1 MSIPTRVIS
10 WRSLLGVL
18 LTAAA
23 SVGCGPT
30 GPPYSANEALGTFE
44 IEAGFQIELFAHE
57 PDITDPVA
65 MEFDEYSRIYVVES
79 PGYPLETGE
88 PLGRVKLLEDTDGD
102 GLPDRSTLFA
112 DQLTMP
118 TGVMRWKDGILVT
131 DAPNIWYFEDTDQ
144 DGRADER
151 RVVLTGFA
159 FTNPQHTVNTPIYG
173 LDNWIYLAQ
182 ERPIDAK
189 VFVEK
194 FGDRGT
200 PIRFPDR
207 EDVPAVD
214 PQERNLRFRP
224 DTYELEV
231 LSGVSQFGQTFD
243 AWGRHFGVQNP
254 ITGRHEVIA
263 ARYLERNPDLP
274 VSSAMQELSEDRH
287 VAFIT
292 ERPESPRES
301 WGFGGSGGFGR
312 LTSACGITRYLG
324 GAFPEKYRNIAFI
337 AEPAHN
343 SVLAH
348 IWSPAG
354 ASFQARRLNP
364 EREFLASRDG
374 WSRPVNFY
382 VGPDGALY
390 MVDYYRRVIEHPEWT
405 SREVYESDAI
415 YHGNDKG
422 RIYRIT
428 PTNSPPPL
436 PTGIR
441 LGDASAEE
449 LVEQL
454 GSPNLWRRRTAQRLL
469 LDRAGEDSVAALRAL
484 AENSALPLGRLHAL
498 WTLEGLGKLEANLV
512 EKTLDA
518 GEAGLREN
526 AILLSE
532 RRLADSPSLTKKLIT
547 MTDDPDPR
555 VRFQLL
561 CTLGDL
567 DSEAARVASGK
578 LLARDIDD
586 RWVQIAALSASSDDA
601 PRLFELAVS
610 TLGDSAGEAKAD
622 FVRQAS
628 SVIGARGKNREI
640 RRVLGAVERAAD
652 RKQGEGEGARW
663 RTAGL
668 EGLAE
673 GLRAAG
679 EGADALTAG
688 QKRLLLRLFETQAD
702 LRRASLELLEV
713 VGLPSGAAATA
724 ALERAARLAADGQA
738 ASEQRVDA
746 IGLLA
751 LGDPAPREALFKKLV
766 DPREPQPVQV
776 AAVGALGG
784 VKGAG
789 VGSFLLQ
796 GWRAMTSE
804 VRAKA
809 VEVLGDD
816 PQRIRLLLDAIRE
829 GDVQPWSVS
838 SSGKWR
844 LLTHPD
850 ESLRA
855 EAEKLIRAEPG
866 ERERVVERYDQ
877 AAAMEGDPER
887 GREVFERV
895 CAKCHTMNGVGKE
908 VGPDLGEVR
917 NRPAELLLA
926 DILMPNQSI
935 AQQYE
940 SYIVELTSGETIDG
954 VMGPQTPTSITIR
967 QEEGKEHVILRS
979 NIRNFYIAELSAMP
993 EDVEEQ
999 VDVQQMADLLRFIK
1013 TGR

>member
-1 MSIPTRVIS
+1 MSIPPPLIS
-10 WRSLLGVL
+10 WRTLLGVL
-18 LTAAA
+18 LSVAA
-23 SVGCGPT
+23 SVGCGST
-30 GPPYSANEALGTFE
+30 GPPYSANDALDTFE
-44 IEAGFQIELFAHE
+44 IEPGFEIELFAHE
-57 PDITDPVA
+57 PDIADPVA
-65 MEFDEYSRIYVVES
+65 MVFDEYGRIYVVES

-131 DAPNIWYFEDTDQ
+131 DAPNLWYFADTDG

-159 FTNPQHTVNTPIYG
+159 FTNPQHTVNTPLYG

-214 PQERNLRFRP
+214 PRERNLRFRP

-243 AWGRHFGVQNP
+243 AWGRHFGVENP

-274 VSSAMQELSEDRH
+274 VSSVMQELSEDRH

-301 WGFGGSGGFGR
+301 WGFGGFGQ
-312 LTSACGITRYLG
+312 LTSACSITCYLG
-324 GAFPEKYRNIAFI
+324 GAFPEKYRDIAFI

-354 ASFQARRLNP
+354 ASFKARRLNS

-374 WSRPVNFY
+374 WSRPVNFH

-405 SREVYESDAI
+405 SREVYESEAI

-422 RIYRIT
+422 RIYRIV
-428 PTNSPPPL
+428 PTNNPPPL

-449 LVEQL
+449 LVRQL
-454 GSPNLWRRRTAQRLL
+454 ASPNLWRRRTAQRLL
-469 LDRAGEDSVAALRAL
+469 VNRGGEEAVAALGTL
-484 AENSALPLGRLHAL
+484 AENHAAPLGRLHAL
-498 WTLEGLGKLEANLV
+498 WTLEGLGKLETDLI
-512 EKTLDA
+512 EKALDA
-518 GEAGLREN
+518 PEAGLREN
-526 AILLSE
+526 AILLAE
-532 RRLADSPSLTKKLIT
+532 RRLANSPDFAKKLIA
-547 MTDDPDPR
+547 MTDDPDAR

-561 CTLGDL
+561 CTLGDVE
-567 DSEAARVASGK
+567 STAARGARDK

-586 RWVQIAALSASSDDA
+586 RWMRVAALSSSSDDA
-601 PRLFELAVS
+601 PRLFEMAVS
-610 TLGDSAGEAKAD
+610 TLTDSVDEAKTD
-622 FVRQAS
+622 FFRQIG
-628 SVIGARGKNREI
+628 SVIGARGKSREI
-640 RRVLGAVERAAD
+640 RRVLGAVARASGGDAD
-652 RKQGEGEGARW
+652 TGGW
-663 RTAGL
+663 PTASL
-668 EGLAE
+668 EGLTE
-673 GLRAAG
+673 GLHA
-679 EGADALTAG
+679 TATPASVVG
-688 QKRLLLRLFETQAD
+688 DQQKQLLLRLFETRGAV
-702 LRRASLELLEV
+702 RRASLKLLEV
-713 VGLPSGAAATA
+713 VGLPAGAAAT
-724 ALERAARLAADGQA
+724 RAIEKAGRLAADGQA
-738 ASEQRVDA
+738 ASDERVDA

-751 LGDPAPREALFKKLV
+751 LSDPGVHQALFKKLV
-766 DPREPQPVQV
+766 DPQEPQDVQI
-776 AAVGALGG
+776 AAVDALSAVEGTQ
-784 VKGAG
+784 

-796 GWRAMTSE
+796 GWRAMTAE

-809 VEVLGDD
+809 AEALDRD
-816 PQRIRLLLDAIRE
+816 PARARLLLDAVRDGEI
-829 GDVQPWSVS
+829 QSWTISA
-838 SSGKWR
+838 SGKWR

-850 ESLRA
+850 VALRA
-855 EAEKLIRAEPG
+855 EAEKLLRSEPG
-866 ERERVVERYDQ
+866 ERARVVDRYEP
-877 AAAMEGDPER
+877 AASMEGDPER
-887 GREVFERV
+887 GRAVFERV
-895 CAKCHTMNGVGKE
+895 CSKCHIMNGVGKH

-917 NRPAELLLA
+917 NRPPEVLLA

-940 SYIVELTSGETIDG
+940 SYVVELKSGETVDG
-954 VMGPQTPTSITIR
+954 VMGGQTSATITIR
-967 QEEGKEHVILRS
+967 QEEGKEHVIRRS
-979 NIRNFYIAELSAMP
+979 NIKDFYIAELSAMP